1 MRKRYDRLKQR
12 FRSHDDDFGSAN
24 TPDVSQPAAPTT
36 QTPNSFTQL
45 TGSTDDSAGGSRTAP
60 PIEELSVS
68 TVPLQTAPR
77 DQDTCLSLSEQLW
90 AKAYDGLKEKES
102 GLVQEYEKILSKV
115 QAEWTDTVTPSE
127 IDSLQHC
134 KNDEARQMWRV
145 VYAGLERTKR
155 QAEYKEN
162 ASNFMEAINNIKGL
176 IDKVAKYSA
185 EASVVWVGVSLGLEV
200 RRRNND
206 ICP

>member
-1 MRKRYDRLKQR
+1 MRKRYDRLKQK
-12 FRSHDDDFGSAN
+12 FRSRDDDTELAN
-24 TPDVSQPAAPTT
+24 TPTFPEPAASAA
-36 QTPNSFTQL
+36 QTPNSSTQL
-45 TGSTDDSAGGSRTAP
+45 TGSAGDGVGNGPIVPPNQEISA
-60 PIEELSVS
+60 S
-68 TVPLQTAPR
+68 TVSLQAAFHEET
-77 DQDTCLSLSEQLW
+77 TCLSLSERLW
-90 AKAYDGLKEKES
+90 TKAFDGLKEKEFD
-102 GLVQEYEKILSKV
+102 LVQEYEKILSKV